1 MELIKIIFHILKSN
15 WCNKMEVGMIKS
27 DYVTVSELFEM
38 RLAKSMD

>member
-1 MELIKIIFHILKSN
+1 
-15 WCNKMEVGMIKS
+15 MEVGMIKS